1 MSEAPA
7 TKAVTADP
15 MEALKRRAAAVAL
28 EAIQPGM
35 VVGLGTG
42 STADQF
48 IRLLAEKARSG
59 LKVRTVSSSERSTKL
74 ARAEGLEV
82 FTLDELPR
90 LDVTVD
96 GADEVD
102 HKLRL
107 IKGGGGA
114 LLREKIVATASR
126 QMIVICDESKLVAE
140 LGRFPLPIEVVPFG
154 VTAIRASIDAVAE
167 RLGLVGTMAVRKTPA
182 GELYYTDG
190 GHLIVDASFGRIPD
204 PEALAD
210 ALDRIPG
217 VVLHGLFIGLATE
230 VILAGADGVRRL
242 APSQPA

>member
-1 MSEAPA
+1 
-7 TKAVTADP
+7 
-15 MEALKRRAAAVAL
+15 MEALKRRAAAAAL
-28 EAIQPGM
+28 DSIQSGM
-35 VVGLGTG
+35 IVGLGTG

-48 IRLLAEKARSG
+48 IRLLAEKARAG
-59 LKVRTVSSSERSTKL
+59 LKVRTVSSSERSTTL
-74 ARAEGLEV
+74 ARAEGLDV
-82 FTLDELPR
+82 ATLDELPQ

-102 HKLRL
+102 QQLRL

-126 QMIVICDESKLVAE
+126 RMIVICDEGKLVAE

-154 VTAIRASIDAVAE
+154 VTAIRASLDKAAA
-167 RLGLVGTMAVRKTPA
+167 RLGLGGAMAVRQTA
-182 GELYYTDG
+182 TGEPYYTDG
-190 GHLIVDASFGRIPD
+190 GHLIIDASFGRIPD

-217 VVLHGLFIGLATE
+217 VVLHGLFIGLASE

-242 APSQPA
+242 TPPQPA